1 MAAGRDEDERIKL
14 AGERLGLAPESLVN
28 ATAAGRTQK
37 DAGSIASLIEPI
49 TPRPRRP
56 VPNEERQVAKVRLSL
71 PSLGFNAFAFVLG
84 NEHMVLV
91 AAGTAAMAVPVLNDG
106 EMADWQRHGSDHA
119 FERG

>member
-28 ATAAGRTQK
+28 ATAARRTQK
-37 DAGSIASLIEPI
+37 NAGAITSLIQAVA
-49 TPRPRRP
+49 PRPRGP
-56 VPNEERQVAKVRLSL
+56 VPNEERKIAEVRLFL

-91 AAGTAAMAVPVLNDG
+91 ATGTAAMAVPVLNDG
-106 EMADWQRHGSDHA
+106 KMADGQRHGSDHA

>member
-28 ATAAGRTQK
+28 ATAARRAQK
-37 DAGSIASLIEPI
+37 DAGSIASLIQAI
-49 TPRPRRP
+49 APRPRRP
-56 VPNEERQVAKVRLSL
+56 VPNEERKVAQVRLSL

-84 NEHMVLV
+84 NEHVVLV

-119 FERG
+119 FKRG